1 MEVPQLLAQALA
13 PVIPPVIV
21 PMVQVNVVPG
31 SVLAVKAIP
40 VAVPLQIVAVA
51 AVVTTGTGL
60 TNILAVADGR
70 QLTSVG
76 VGERIAYI
84 KLLPTGKILVVVVAP
99 VPPPVRLPLG
109 IVANTVP
116 PVYGVAVAA
125 LKYLNVMP

>member
-1 MEVPQLLAQALA
+1 MYVG
-13 PVIPPVIV
+13 V
-21 PMVQVNVVPG
+21 
-31 SVLAVKAIP
+31 
-40 VAVPLQIVAVA
+40 
-51 AVVTTGTGL
+51 GL
-60 TNILAVADGR
+60 TTILAVADGR